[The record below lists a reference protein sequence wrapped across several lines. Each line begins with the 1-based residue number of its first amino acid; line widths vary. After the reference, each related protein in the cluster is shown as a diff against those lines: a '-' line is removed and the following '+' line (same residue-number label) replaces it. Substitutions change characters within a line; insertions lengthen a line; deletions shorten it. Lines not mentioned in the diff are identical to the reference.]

1 MSFIS
6 LFAAL
11 NQSRMPTPS
20 AKAIQFNIGGQFR
33 DENPLSKPQSFV
45 GASII
50 DQLERSGYT
59 ASVYK

>member
-11 NQSRMPTPS
+11 NLSRMPTPS
-20 AKAIQFNIGGQFR
+20 AKAIQLNVDGQFR
-33 DENPLSKPQSFV
+33 DKNPLPKPESFV

-59 ASVYK
+59 DSVYK